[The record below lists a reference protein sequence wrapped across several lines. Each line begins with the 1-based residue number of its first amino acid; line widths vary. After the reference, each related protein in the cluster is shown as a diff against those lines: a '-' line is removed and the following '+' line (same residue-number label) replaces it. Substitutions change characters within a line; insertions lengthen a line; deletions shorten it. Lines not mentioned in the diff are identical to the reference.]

1 MFIKKQKKLI
11 EKNNLIYVNDN
22 NVSNNLYRYYYRWK
36 STDSFLNFFYK
47 DLICINI
54 KNKRVFFDGKIL
66 INKRINIITME
77 SSHKYKKIYIKNKY

>member
-54 KNKRVFFDGKIL
+54 KNKRVFFDGKIF

-77 SSHKYKKIYIKNKY
+77 SYHKYKKIYIKN

>member
-77 SSHKYKKIYIKNKY
+77 SSHKYKKIYIKN